1 MTTITIKNGLKE
13 SPKTYFETAQ
23 ELYIYLRENL
33 FPVPV
38 FLVDD
43 GDIPKS
49 IRASIEEAEQEG
61 ESDVID
67 FKG

>member
-1 MTTITIKNGLKE
+1 MTTITIKSGLKK
-13 SPKTYFETAQ
+13 SPKTNFETAQ
-23 ELYIYLRENL
+23 ELYIYLRESL
-33 FPVPV
+33 FPVPI

-43 GDIPKS
+43 GDIPKL
-49 IRASIEEAEQEG
+49 IRASIEKAEQED